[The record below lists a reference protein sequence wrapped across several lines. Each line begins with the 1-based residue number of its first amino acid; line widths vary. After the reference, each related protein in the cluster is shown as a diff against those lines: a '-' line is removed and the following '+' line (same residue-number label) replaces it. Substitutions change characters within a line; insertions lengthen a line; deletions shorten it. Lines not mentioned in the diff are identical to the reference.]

1 MKKLLLILLCLPF
14 IGFGQVLAPSL
25 VSSSGNTFSSGNVIM
40 DFSLGEVVITTHLNS
55 SNILTQGFHQEIL
68 KVTTQVVNIDIKTKV
83 FPNPTTS
90 SLTIELGYTIPYT
103 AADVCANLTLDGYSD
118 WFLPSRMELVE
129 MHQNIGQGN
138 ALGLGN
144 IGGFSNSYYWSSTEA
159 FGSSTAWVKYFRN
172 TTSGVNYW
180 YKDELEYV
188 RAIRAF

>member
-90 SLTIELGYTIPYT
+90 SLTIELDKKISAELLVYDIKGRVVIKDKLKNENTK
-103 AADVCANLTLDGYSD
+103 TLNFGI
-118 WFLPSRMELVE
+118 L
-129 MHQNIGQGN
+129 
-138 ALGLGN
+138 LGL
-144 IGGFSNSYYWSSTEA
+144 IMSSLLSFSKQY
-159 FGSSTAWVKYFRN
+159 
-172 TTSGVNYW
+172 
-180 YKDELEYV
+180 
-188 RAIRAF
+188 